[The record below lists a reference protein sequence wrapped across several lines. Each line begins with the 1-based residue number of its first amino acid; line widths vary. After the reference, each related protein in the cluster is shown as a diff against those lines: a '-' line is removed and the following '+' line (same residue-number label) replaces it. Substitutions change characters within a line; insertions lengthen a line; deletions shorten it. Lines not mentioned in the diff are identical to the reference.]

1 MCVFPA
7 AVDPS
12 AVPPAVRAA
21 APAAASPSHLGPPNS
36 AGLADR
42 GRSRAAAKPRPMG
55 SRLAASARRAG
66 GWLAAVTLA
75 LTFTVSVAQAC
86 NVPVFRFALERWRAD
101 AYRVTVVNR
110 GPLGPDERSALERL
124 EKCQSEASSNLQV
137 RVLDAER
144 SDDPADRELL
154 ESLGDAALPM
164 MIVQYPEALRIP
176 LPIWGGRFTL
186 ANVERFLESPLR
198 GQLLERLL
206 AGETAIWL
214 LLESSDAAKNDAAA
228 ALLDQELKK
237 LAASLKLP
245 ELTDLPD
252 DTLFAKTPLKL
263 AFSTLRVPRS
273 ESEGPLVQMLL
284 RSESDLLERDDPM
297 VFPVFGRGRAL
308 LPLVGAGITAEN
320 IANSAKFLVGACS
333 CEVKELNPGF
343 DLLITAQ
350 WEQLLAIDGQPLP
363 IVSKRQAGDDAA
375 ASRSNA
381 PPELVPIPAGSG
393 NAANGNAN
401 NSNTANGNAANS
413 NTDNSNT
420 DNSNENNS
428 NADKSNADNG
438 NKAAGPSVP
447 PLPTAKLVLLGVGG
461 LGLLLTLARVV
472 RSQQAASRCR
482 KP

>member
-1 MCVFPA
+1 MCPLPATIDPPTAPPAKPTAVPA
-7 AVDPS
+7 AV
-12 AVPPAVRAA
+12 
-21 APAAASPSHLGPPNS
+21 
-36 AGLADR
+36 
-42 GRSRAAAKPRPMG
+42 
-55 SRLAASARRAG
+55 RRVG
-66 GWLAAVTLA
+66 GWLVAVTLA
-75 LTFTVSVAQAC
+75 LTLTVSVAQAC

-101 AYRVTVVNR
+101 AYRVTIVTR
-110 GPLGPDERSALERL
+110 GPLGSEARPALERL
-124 EKCQSEASSNLQV
+124 EKCQSEASANLQI

-144 SDDPADRELL
+144 TDDPADRELL

-186 ANVERFLESPLR
+186 ANVEKFLESPLR
-198 GQLLERLL
+198 GQLRERLL

-228 ALLDQELKK
+228 MLLDQELRK

-273 ESEGPLVQMLL
+273 DSEGPLVQMLL

-343 DLLITAQ
+343 DLLIAAQ
-350 WEQLLAIDGQPLP
+350 WEQLLAIDGQALP
-363 IVSKRQAGDDAA
+363 IVSKRQSGDDAA
-375 ASRSNA
+375 ASRANA

-393 NAANGNAN
+393 QKDTVRGDTTSDGGSTASAVANGTMADNA
-401 NSNTANGNAANS
+401 TAANGNAANS
-413 NTDNSNT
+413 NAAASSTDGGP
-420 DNSNENNS
+420 
-428 NADKSNADNG
+428 NA
-438 NKAAGPSVP
+438 P

-461 LGLLLTLARVV
+461 LGLLLTVARVV